1 MVVNKA
7 CAQLA
12 QWRESGLALAPVA
25 VNVAARQFNQG
36 NVADQVAD
44 AMALHGVQAR
54 WLELEITDVAA
65 LADSDSVRV
74 QLQRLGEMGVRLY
87 IDDFGIG
94 PSSLSQLQHLPVQV
108 LKIHPR
114 FTSALGSEPSGAVF
128 FNALISMAHAL
139 GLVVVA
145 EGVESYHQLA
155 LLREMGCDEVQ
166 GYFVAPVM
174 PPGQLPALLENRA
187 LQDSLAA

>member
-1 MVVNKA
+1 
-7 CAQLA
+7 
-12 QWRESGLALAPVA
+12 
-25 VNVAARQFNQG
+25 
-36 NVADQVAD
+36 
-44 AMALHGVQAR
+44 
-54 WLELEITDVAA
+54 
-65 LADSDSVRV
+65 
-74 QLQRLGEMGVRLY
+74 MGVRLH

-108 LKIHPR
+108 LKIDPR
-114 FTSALGSEPSGAVF
+114 FTSRLGSEPAGAVF

-145 EGVESYHQLA
+145 EGVESHQQLA

-174 PPGQLPALLENRA
+174 PAEQLPALLENRA
-187 LQDSLAA
+187 LHESLAA